1 MAKFKQTVG
10 LDDFV
15 NSLSSLDMEYIAPQA
30 LTHAAPIVKN
40 KLERLSEPHSRTGAM
55 AKSIKT
61 KKPSKTKN
69 GDWQIFTGPQGTDK
83 NGVRNMEKM
92 AYLEYGVRAHKQPA
106 TPVITP
112 AVESTHDK
120 VVDDMQ
126 ETFNKTL
133 DDLNL

>member
-1 MAKFKQTVG
+1 MAKFKQSVG
-10 LDDFV
+10 LDEFV
-15 NSLSSLDMEYIAPQA
+15 SSLSSIDIEYVAPQA
-30 LTHAAPIVKN
+30 LTHAAPIVEK
-40 KLERLSEPHSRTGAM
+40 KLVSLSEKHSRTGKM
-55 AKSIKT
+55 TKSIKT
-61 KKPSKTKN
+61 KKPSKAKN
-69 GDWQIFTGPQGTDK
+69 GDWQIFTGPTGTDK

-92 AYLEYGVRAHKQPA
+92 AYLEYGVKAHKQPA

>member
-1 MAKFKQTVG
+1 MAKFKQSVG
-10 LDDFV
+10 IDEFMD
-15 NSLSSLDMEYIAPQA
+15 SLSSLDFEYFAPQA
-30 LTHAAPIVKN
+30 LEQAAPIVKK
-40 KLERLSEPHSRTGAM
+40 KLVSLSEKHSHTGAM
-55 AKSIKT
+55 VKSIKT

-69 GDWQIFTGPQGTDK
+69 GEWQIFTGPSGTDK

-112 AVESTHDK
+112 AVESTHDE

-133 DDLNL
+133 DSLKL

>member
-1 MAKFKQTVG
+1 MAKFKQSVG
-10 LDDFV
+10 IDDFMDSL
-15 NSLSSLDMEYIAPQA
+15 NSMDIEYIAPQA
-30 LTHAAPIVKN
+30 LEHAAPIVKK
-40 KLERLSEPHSRTGAM
+40 KLVSLSEKHSRTGAM

-61 KKPSKTKN
+61 KKPSKAKN
-69 GDWQIFTGPQGTDK
+69 GDWQIFTGPSGTDK

-112 AVESTHDK
+112 AVESTHDE

-133 DDLNL
+133 DSLKL

>member
-1 MAKFKQTVG
+1 MAKFKQSVG
-10 LDDFV
+10 LDEFV
-15 NSLSSLDMEYIAPQA
+15 SSLSSIDIEYVAPQA
-30 LTHAAPIVKN
+30 LTHAAPIVEK
-40 KLERLSEPHSRTGAM
+40 KLVSLSEKHSRTGKM

-61 KKPSKTKN
+61 KKPSKAKN
-69 GDWQIFTGPQGTDK
+69 GDWQIFTGPTGTDK

-92 AYLEYGVRAHKQPA
+92 AYLEYGVKAHKQPA

-126 ETFNKTL
+126 ETFNKKL